1 MKGLKKINLDKK
13 REIEEKTLK
22 ITQNELTLKK

>member
-22 ITQNELTLKK
+22 ITQNELTLEK